1 MSRAHLER
9 RLAALERQPV
19 ADPGV
24 RRDLV
29 VAVDEGREIALSPA
43 MQGLFDTQ
51 AGVTP

>member
-9 RLAALERQPV
+9 RLAALEQD
-19 ADPGV
+19 ADPTIHTW
-24 RRDLV
+24 RDLV